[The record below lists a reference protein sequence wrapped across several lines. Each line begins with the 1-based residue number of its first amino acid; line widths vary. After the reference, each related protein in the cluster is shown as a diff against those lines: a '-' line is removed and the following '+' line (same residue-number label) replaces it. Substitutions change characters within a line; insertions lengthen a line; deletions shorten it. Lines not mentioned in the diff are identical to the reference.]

1 MRRYKIRIN
10 LLLSILLIV
19 LTHNG
24 CGQETLDL
32 NSNLDIKDT
41 INTGSTEETTNT
53 RPPAPHVPLPNPNP
67 NNEQNNPNPDP
78 NTDSNNE
85 QNNSNPDPNTGSN
98 NEQNN
103 NPSTDPNPSENVPSG
118 DSIAPN
124 VQIKGLLNEQIV
136 SLTVKDE
143 DGNIVDSLQTNYN
156 NQVDLNQLD
165 LKEGNTYTITAETP
179 GYSVAAPQNFTASTE
194 STDIDITFEK
204 IEDNLFHYHWENDF
218 ANREYE
224 YSSQAPS
231 PPQIEF
237 LNETVSTPD
246 NASAQILLD
255 DYNIILSNEELT
267 WTQDYTNRLYKIIS
281 RIPHNDIQRTKF
293 VLRETHISNDINI
306 ETQNSQKI
314 VYISKH
320 AFNNAEPRLVRFN
333 GARGRFFSHR
343 LFHALVYFYT
353 NGGQNRRA
361 VTKILQD
368 KFNLSLTPPNIQT
381 LTGEH
386 PDNFQAFHHAELLD
400 IIIAL
405 AEMPEGYYEVP
416 GLRYFL
422 RRKDGHPHPLYP
434 EAPAVA
440 WPRGANSDSYVE
452 FMDSA
457 FRQLGDVGVSNDQ
470 TRDYIHRL
478 ILHEKTHFIYRNV
491 LSEKLRQEW
500 ISIAGWYENANDPDG
515 WSNKYTTSF
524 VSPYAHKKNPNE
536 DMAETVSY
544 YILNPNKLKSVAPA
558 KFDFIKNHIMSGYE
572 YVLQVREDLQF
583 EVLNLFPDYDYPG
596 KIKRVDVYAR
606 GAKDE
611 DKNIEVEIELL
622 NKEGFEDGAKGAI
635 TRIFSPNGTFIDMR
649 LYPVNGNEHILK
661 GTAKLSKYAKAGY
674 WKVDQITVTDEHN
687 NDRMEGVDD
696 FGFKLYINNQ
706 TEDTTPPKYVK
717 DSLEIQVTPI
727 TVKGRQVHRVTI
739 EWDIEE
745 DMEMQKHSGVYVNF
759 VSLDYPEAY
768 ALQKYG
774 NVNLSTNRAKVVI
787 DVTEYFPAGKYT
799 VAYLRMQDKAL
810 NSGSQYFSQNNP
822 NHEASVIVNIQTTN
836 HDTIKPTLDVNRISV
851 TAAPV
856 NPDNPDGQTN
866 VTITYYAKDDKSGI
880 GLVNYVLIN
889 PTGRTFFEYHYHSN
903 FYTQFFEGDPTA
915 YRKYVIHHTL
925 PKGSAPGT
933 WGLKEMNISDKGG
946 NTKNYNFT
954 EVMHFSLENDE

>member
-1 MRRYKIRIN
+1 MYKQYIIKVGILFVV
-10 LLLSILLIV
+10 LLG
-19 LTHNG
+19 NG
-24 CGQETLDL
+24 CGQEELDFSSTLDAT
-32 NSNLDIKDT
+32 STSSTEDV
-41 INTGSTEETTNT
+41 INTP
-53 RPPAPHVPLPNPNP
+53 PPAPHVPLPNPNP
-67 NNEQNNPNPDP
+67 ESDVD
-78 NTDSNNE
+78 TDSNND
-85 QNNSNPDPNTGSN
+85 QDSTSDTDNDQDNTSDTDSSNDQGNTPNSG
-98 NEQNN
+98 
-103 NPSTDPNPSENVPSG
+103 NPSES
-118 DSIAPN
+118 SIAPS

-143 DGNIVDSLQTNYN
+143 AGNIIDSVQTNYN
-156 NQVDLNQLD
+156 NEVDLNQLD
-165 LKEGNTYTITAETP
+165 LNLGDTYTVTAETS
-179 GYSVAAPQNFTASTE
+179 GYSVSEPKSFVASEE
-194 STDIDITFEK
+194 SQDIEITFEK
-204 IEDNLFHYHWENDF
+204 IEDNLFHYHWESDF
-218 ANREYE
+218 ANKEYE

-237 LNETVSTPD
+237 LDETVSTPD

-255 DYNIILSNEELT
+255 DYNIVLSNEELT
-267 WTQDYTNRLYKIIS
+267 WTQDYTNRLYKTIS
-281 RIPHNDIQRTKF
+281 RIPHSEIQQAKV
-293 VLRETHISNDINI
+293 VLRDEHISDDVEI
-306 ETQNSQKI
+306 ETQNGKKI

-320 AFNNAEPRLVRFN
+320 AFNNAEPRLVRLN

-353 NGGQNRRA
+353 NGGKNRSA
-361 VTKILQD
+361 VAKILQD
-368 KFNLSLTPPNIQT
+368 KFHLSLTPPNVQT
-381 LTGEH
+381 LTGENSS
-386 PDNFQAFHHAELLD
+386 NFQEFHHTELLD
-400 IIIAL
+400 IITAL

-440 WPRGANSDSYVE
+440 WPRGPSSDSYVE

-457 FRQLGDVGVSNDQ
+457 FRQLGGVGFTMDQ
-470 TRDYIHRL
+470 TKDYVHRL
-478 ILHEKTHFIYRNV
+478 IIHEKTHFIYRNV
-491 LSEKLRQEW
+491 LSDKLRQEW
-500 ISIAGWYENANDPDG
+500 IDIAGWYENANDPDG

-536 DMAETVSY
+536 DMAETISY

-558 KFDFIKNHIMSGYE
+558 KFEFIKSHIMSGYE

-611 DKNIEVEIELL
+611 DKKIEVEIELL
-622 NKEGFEDGAKGAI
+622 HKEGFEDGAKGAI

-661 GTAKLSKYAKAGY
+661 GTATLSKYVKAGY

-696 FGFKLYINNQ
+696 FGFKLHINNM
-706 TEDTTPPKYVK
+706 TEDVTAPKYVK
-717 DSLEIQVTPI
+717 DSLDIQVTPI
-727 TVKGRQVHRVTI
+727 TVQGHQVHRVTI

-768 ALQKYG
+768 ALQQYG
-774 NVNLSTNRAKVVI
+774 DVNLSTNRAKVVI
-787 DVTEYFPAGKYT
+787 NVTEYFPAGRYT

-810 NSGSQYFSQNNP
+810 NSGSQYFSEKNP
-822 NHEASVIVNIQTTN
+822 RHEKSVIVDIQTTN
-836 HDTIKPTLDVNRISV
+836 HDTIKPTLDVNRISI
-851 TAAPV
+851 TASPV
-856 NPDNPDGQTN
+856 NPNNPDGQTN
-866 VTITYYAKDDKSGI
+866 VTITYYAKDDKSGV
-880 GLVNYVLIN
+880 GLVNYILIN

-903 FYTQFFEGDPTA
+903 FYTQFFKGDPTA
-915 YRKYVIHHTL
+915 YKKYVIHHVL
-925 PKGSAPGT
+925 PKG
-933 WGLKEMNISDKGG
+933 
-946 NTKNYNFT
+946 
-954 EVMHFSLENDE
+954 FSSWYLGIERDEY

>member
-1 MRRYKIRIN
+1 MRTTK
-10 LLLSILLIV
+10 LK
-19 LTHNG
+19 
-24 CGQETLDL
+24 EL
-32 NSNLDIKDT
+32 NSNIDT
-41 INTGSTEETTNT
+41 SNTVNTDTSGQNT
-53 RPPAPHVPLPNPNP
+53 RPPAPHVPIPNPNP
-67 NNEQNNPNPDP
+67 GSNSTTTTTSNSNSNPNSGSNSTTTTTSGSNSNPNP
-78 NTDSNNE
+78 
-85 QNNSNPDPNTGSN
+85 G
-98 NEQNN
+98 
-103 NPSTDPNPSENVPSG
+103 PNPSENIISR

-136 SLTVKDE
+136 SLTVKDD

-156 NQVDLNQLD
+156 NKVDLNQLD
-165 LKEGNTYTITAETP
+165 LNSGDTYTITAETP
-179 GYSVAAPQNFTASTE
+179 GYSVSEPQQFTADGE
-194 STDIDITFEK
+194 SQDVDITFEK
-204 IEDNLFHYHWENDF
+204 IEDNLFHFHWESDF

-255 DYNIILSNEELT
+255 DYNIVLSNEELT
-267 WTQDYTNRLYKIIS
+267 WTQDYTNRLYKTIS
-281 RIPHNDIQRTKF
+281 RIPHNEIQRAKF
-293 VLRETHISNDINI
+293 VLKDDHISDDINI
-306 ETQNSQKI
+306 ETQNGQKT

-320 AFNNAEPRLVRFN
+320 AFNNAEPRIVRFN
-333 GARGRFFSHR
+333 GSRGRFFSHR

-353 NGGQNRRA
+353 NGGQNRST

-386 PDNFQAFHHAELLD
+386 SDNFQEFHHNELLD
-400 IIIAL
+400 IITAL
-405 AEMPEGYYEVP
+405 AEMPEGYYQIP

-440 WPRGANSDSYVE
+440 WPRGPNSDSYVE

-457 FRQLGDVGVSNDQ
+457 FRQHGDVGLSINQ
-470 TRDYIHRL
+470 TEDYVHRL

-491 LSEKLRQEW
+491 LSDKLRQEW
-500 ISIAGWYENANDPDG
+500 IEIAGWYENENDPDG

-536 DMAETVSY
+536 DMAETVAY
-544 YILNPNKLKSVAPA
+544 YILNPNKLLSVAPA
-558 KFDFIKNHIMSGYE
+558 KFEFIKTHIMSGYQ

-611 DKNIEVEIELL
+611 DKTIEVEIELL
-622 NKEGFEDGAKGAI
+622 NKEGFQDGAKGAI

-649 LYPVNGNEHILK
+649 LYPVNGNDHILK
-661 GTAKLSKYAKAGY
+661 GSAKLSKYVKAGY

-706 TEDTTPPKYVK
+706 TEDTTAPKYIK
-717 DSLEIQVTPI
+717 DSLDIQVSPI
-727 TVKGRQVHRVTI
+727 TVKGHQVHRVTI
-739 EWDIEE
+739 KWDIEE
-745 DMEMQKHSGVYVNF
+745 DMEMKKHSGVYVNF

-774 NVNLSTNRAKVVI
+774 DVDLSTNRATVVI
-787 DVTEYFPAGKYT
+787 DVTEYFPAGRYT

-822 NHEASVIVNIQTTN
+822 RHENPVIVNIQTTN
-836 HDTIKPTLDVNRISV
+836 HDNVKPTLDVNRISI
-851 TAAPV
+851 TATPI

-866 VTITYYAKDDKSGI
+866 VTITYYAKDDKSGV
-880 GLVNYVLIN
+880 GLINYILIN

-903 FYTQFFEGDPTA
+903 FYTQFFEGDPTV
-915 YRKYVIHHTL
+915 YKKYVIHHVL

-933 WGLKEMNISDKGG
+933 WGLKEMNINDKGG

-954 EVMHFSLENDE
+954 EVLHFSLENDE

>member
-1 MRRYKIRIN
+1 MHKKYI
-10 LLLSILLIV
+10 LSVGILFLV
-19 LTHNG
+19 LMGNG
-24 CGQETLDL
+24 CGQEELDLKSTLDT
-32 NSNLDIKDT
+32 NNTASSNVEQK
-41 INTGSTEETTNT
+41 
-53 RPPAPHVPLPNPNP
+53 PPAPHVPIPNPG
-67 NNEQNNPNPDP
+67 
-78 NTDSNNE
+78 S
-85 QNNSNPDPNTGSN
+85 NSNPKSNTNSNDGQNNDSDTGSN
-98 NEQNN
+98 NNGQNN
-103 NPSTDPNPSENVPSG
+103 DPDQGDTSPENDSSG
-118 DSIAPN
+118 DNIAPK

-143 DGNIVDSLQTNYN
+143 NGNIVDSVQTNYN
-156 NQVDLNQLD
+156 KKIDLSQLD
-165 LKEGNTYTITAETP
+165 LNLGDTYTVTAETP
-179 GYSVAAPQNFTASTE
+179 GYSVSEPQSFVASEE
-194 STDIDITFEK
+194 SQDIEITFEK
-204 IEDNLFHYHWENDF
+204 IEDDLFHYHWENDF
-218 ANREYE
+218 ANKEYE
-224 YSSQAPS
+224 YSSEAPS

-237 LNETVSTPD
+237 LDEIVSTPD

-267 WTQDYTNRLYKIIS
+267 WTQDYTNRLYKTIS
-281 RIPHNDIQRTKF
+281 RIPHDEIKKAKF
-293 VLRETHISNDINI
+293 VLKNDHLSDDIDI
-306 ETQNSQKI
+306 EVQDGQKI
-314 VYISKH
+314 VSISKH

-361 VTKILQD
+361 VAKILED
-368 KFNLSLTPPNIQT
+368 KFHLSLTPSNIQA
-381 LTGEH
+381 LTGED
-386 PDNFQAFHHAELLD
+386 PDNFQKFHHAELLD
-400 IIIAL
+400 IITAL
-405 AEMPEGYYEVP
+405 AEMPAGYYEVP

-440 WPRGANSDSYVE
+440 WPRGADSDSYVE

-457 FRQLGDVGVSNDQ
+457 FRQLGGVGSSIDQ
-470 TRDYIHRL
+470 IRDYIHRL

-491 LSEKLRQEW
+491 LSDKLRQEW
-500 ISIAGWYENANDPDG
+500 ITVAGWYENANDPDG

-558 KFDFIKNHIMSGYE
+558 KFEFIKSHIMSGYE
-572 YVLQVREDLQF
+572 YVLEVREDLKF

-622 NKEGFEDGAKGAI
+622 NKEGFEDGAAGAM

-661 GTAKLSKYAKAGY
+661 GTAKLSKYVKAGY

-717 DSLEIQVTPI
+717 DSLEIEVTPI
-727 TVKGRQVHRVTI
+727 TVNGHQIHRVTI

-759 VSLDYPEAY
+759 VSLDYDEAY
-768 ALQKYG
+768 ALQEYG
-774 NVNLSTNRAKVVI
+774 DVNLSTNRAKVVI
-787 DVTEYFPAGKYT
+787 DVTEYFPAGRYI

-810 NSGSQYFSQNNP
+810 NSGSQYFSEDNP
-822 NHEASVIVNIQTTN
+822 NHEEPVIVDIETTN
-836 HDTIKPTLDVNRISV
+836 HDSVKPTLDVNRISI

-866 VTITYYAKDDKSGI
+866 VTITYYAKDDKSGV

-903 FYTQFFEGDPTA
+903 FYTQFFKGDPTA
-915 YRKYVIHHTL
+915 YRKYVIHHVL
-925 PKGSAPGT
+925 PKGSASGT
-933 WGLKEMNISDKGG
+933 WGLKEMNINDKGG
-946 NTKNYNFT
+946 NTKNYDFT
-954 EVMHFSLENDE
+954 EVMHFSLENEESE